1 MIMAT
6 AGASR
11 VRNAHT
17 ATDGRNVGDAE
28 RVASMI
34 SGGALAAYGLHR
46 RDLPGL
52 ALALLGS
59 EMIYRGASGHCV
71 VYEAL
76 GVTTA
81 DGHAYPVRKPR
92 LASAAATVNAR
103 ESVKIERAVTINRP
117 RAELYAIWHDFPSL
131 PRYIRDLESVTDL
144 GNGRSRWVAVL
155 PGGKHVQWTAE
166 IVTDR
171 ENEII
176 SWKTVDD
183 SDISHAGSVIFADA
197 PAGRGTEMKIEVDY
211 EPPGG
216 PFGALTARFAQI
228 FGQSPDTKVRED
240 LRRFKMQMEAG
251 EVATT
256 DGQPSGGR

>member
-1 MIMAT
+1 MVMAT

-11 VRNAHT
+11 VQDAHT
-17 ATDGRNVGDAE
+17 TNQGRNVGDTE
-28 RVASMI
+28 RIVSVV
-34 SGGALAAYGLHR
+34 SGGALAAYGLGR

-52 ALALLGS
+52 AMALLGG
-59 EMIYRGASGHCV
+59 ELMHRGASGHCV
-71 VYEAL
+71 LYEAL

-81 DGHAYPVRKPR
+81 DGHAYPVRRPR

-103 ESVKIERAVTINRP
+103 EAVRIERSVTINRP
-117 RAELYAIWHDFPSL
+117 RSELYGVWRDFTSL
-131 PRYIRDLESVTDL
+131 PRYIADLESVTDL

-155 PGGKHVQWTAE
+155 PGGKHVEWTAE
-166 IVTDR
+166 IVTQR
-171 ENEII
+171 ENEIV

-183 SDISHAGSVIFADA
+183 SDVAHAGSVIFRDA

-216 PFGALTARFAQI
+216 PIGALTARFMGI
-228 FGQSPDTKVRED
+228 FGQSPDAKVRED
-240 LRRFKMQMEAG
+240 LRRFKMQMETG

-256 DGQPSGGR
+256 DGQPDGR